1 MQHTA
6 PQESPSALAMHADED
21 EIDLRLVFAR
31 IWKMRKLVLT
41 GTLIIVLIAFV
52 ANEFFAKYQ
61 SVGYFKIN
69 NITPTAYR
77 LYQPTVL
84 NADRFR
90 AYAAE
95 AGLKGG
101 ESVSFVAR
109 LLSLSPELFDQYASV
124 VRSITPKDSK
134 ENIIAKG
141 KDKDP
146 DVGTVFIGMELKIP
160 GPSPEAA
167 QLSSQ
172 IFAEYFTDSIIYS
185 DLLAWLDSAG
195 QAREA
200 AAYSN
205 KLDTIKAQRSIDEA
219 NMRLDALRSLAK
231 RFPDHMRT
239 EVMQVISVNEHAES
253 YVPPYAAGGKDDGR
267 RRGSLE
273 KFERFLSPVA
283 QIVAAESLI
292 TDEKIDLVKLLRK
305 QKQGDLAYEFYKQ
318 AAAIK
323 TTTNSGRE
331 LLKKLGVLKDA
342 VSKNVLIS
350 DEASMEVINEIS
362 HELEQRQFGY
372 SSGFKFLSGPTLPDG
387 KSKKNPLVIVFI
399 AGAVGLALM
408 IILALLISWWR
419 QNGKFITED
428 ASPTAPTN

>member
-1 MQHTA
+1 MQQNN
-6 PQESPSALAMHADED
+6 PQKSPNVIAVDATEY
-21 EIDLRLVFAR
+21 EIDLKLVFAR
-31 IWKMRKLVLT
+31 IWKMRKFVLT
-41 GTLIIVLIAFV
+41 GTLIIVAIALM
-52 ANEFFAKYQ
+52 ANEYLGKYHSQ
-61 SVGYFKIN
+61 GHFKIN
-69 NITPTAYR
+69 NLNPTAYR
-77 LYQPTVL
+77 LYQPTIF
-84 NADRFR
+84 NAERFL

-95 AGLKGG
+95 IGLKDAESVAFVAGL
-101 ESVSFVAR
+101 V
-109 LLSLSPELFDQYASV
+109 SLSPELFERYVSV

-134 ENIIAKG
+134 ENVIAKG
-141 KDKDP
+141 KDKDAE
-146 DVGTVFIGMELKIP
+146 VGTVFIGLDLKIP

-167 QLSSQ
+167 QSRSQ
-172 IFAEYFTDSIIYS
+172 IFSEHFADSIIYA
-185 DLLAWLDSAG
+185 DLLNWLESAA
-195 QAREA
+195 QSREA

-205 KLDTIKAQRSIDEA
+205 KLDTIKAKRSIVEA
-219 NMRLDALRSLAK
+219 NERLLALQLLKKRYPDAGR
-231 RFPDHMRT
+231 M
-239 EVMQVISVNEHAES
+239 EVQQVLSGDIFGQKAAQDVTADNE
-253 YVPPYAAGGKDDGR
+253 GTL
-267 RRGSLE
+267 RRGPR
-273 KFERFLSPVA
+273 ERLLSPV
-283 QIVAAESLI
+283 QQMITTESLI
-292 TDEKIDLVKLLRK
+292 LDERIGLVNLVRK

-428 ASPTAPTN
+428 ASPTAPAN